1 MDLLQMMVGGV
12 KFQMKEVEKENVKE
26 LEEDKTIQIT
36 FRMKWRTVMEEMDME
51 AVKEPQAL
59 LLNLQ

>member
-1 MDLLQMMVGGV
+1 MMVGGV